1 MRALLLLVFLKHDP
15 CYDISS
21 QQARHRQRQDVISA
35 CTELHTE
42 CPDTLT
48 VALITLQFAKAFRV
62 AARLHAVAV
71 PNRDRASDEQ

>member
-1 MRALLLLVFLKHDP
+1 MWALLLLIFLKHNP

-21 QQARHRQRQDVISA
+21 QQARHRQRQDVITA
-35 CTELHTE
+35 CAGLHTE

-48 VALITLQFAKAFRV
+48 VALITLQFAKAFRA

-71 PNRDRASDEQ
+71 PNRVRASDEQ